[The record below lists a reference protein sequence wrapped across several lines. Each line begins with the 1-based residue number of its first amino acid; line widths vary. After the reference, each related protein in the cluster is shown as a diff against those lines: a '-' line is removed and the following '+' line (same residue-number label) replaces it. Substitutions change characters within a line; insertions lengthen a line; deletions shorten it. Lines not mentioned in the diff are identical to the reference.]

1 MDENETALK
10 RQMDKKEKAL
20 RRQME
25 VASKSFCIKASVFE
39 RLPTNIKKLSLDQS
53 KFRAFLRYFSG
64 EFTVFPMMKICSINV
79 QKVFF
84 P

>member
-1 MDENETALK
+1 MDENETALKRQMDENETALK

-20 RRQME
+20 RRQMD

-53 KFRAFLRYFSG
+53 KFRAF
-64 EFTVFPMMKICSINV
+64 
-79 QKVFF
+79 
-84 P
+84 

>member
-20 RRQME
+20 RREME

-39 RLPTNIKKLSLDQS
+39 RLPTNIKKLSLDH
-53 KFRAFLRYFSG
+53 FVLF
-64 EFTVFPMMKICSINV
+64 EDIFPESL
-79 QKVFF
+79 QFF

>member
-25 VASKSFCIKASVFE
+25 VASKSFCIKAGVFE

-53 KFRAFLRYFSG
+53 KFRAF
-64 EFTVFPMMKICSINV
+64 
-79 QKVFF
+79 
-84 P
+84 